1 MMILYDLLKIIT
13 LLREAGNLKIW
24 GNETAFER
32 GEHGRNVSF
41 REQVRG
47 GTFRRERKISDEL
60 LEDADPD
67 SPSVKEKRRKRPVS
81 VSGSMTTFVA
91 DEDER
96 ASFQAA
102 FDQSDLDNAPSP
114 STRRRVSF
122 LTGDNASVLQ
132 LAGIDGATGRR
143 ISEEIATESRPM
155 RPQRERRITPTSAQI
170 RNERMSRRV
179 SEEML
184 DYFAE
189 PPPPPRRA
197 SGELRQ
203 SFGSGSNRKL
213 SDEME
218 VRVHLWRAR
227 ARDELG
233 LGPVDRLSA

>member
-1 MMILYDLLKIIT
+1 
-13 LLREAGNLKIW
+13 
-24 GNETAFER
+24 
-32 GEHGRNVSF
+32 
-41 REQVRG
+41 
-47 GTFRRERKISDEL
+47 
-60 LEDADPD
+60 
-67 SPSVKEKRRKRPVS
+67 
-81 VSGSMTTFVA
+81 
-91 DEDER
+91 
-96 ASFQAA
+96 
-102 FDQSDLDNAPSP
+102 
-114 STRRRVSF
+114 
-122 LTGDNASVLQ
+122 
-132 LAGIDGATGRR
+132 
-143 ISEEIATESRPM
+143 
-155 RPQRERRITPTSAQI
+155 
-170 RNERMSRRV
+170 MSRRV